1 MSSESPSPECSPK
14 SELVTSTPI
23 RQSLGQHRRK
33 SVSSYAFIYK
43 CNHHAAGVSCDC
55 WEADENTE
63 SAKLK
68 KKYVQSLQVQSNC
81 GCGKS
86 TIDRQNSLGL
96 DNIKEVRESIEDL
109 IETSEKNNE
118 DSGLSGC
125 GRCDSGLS
133 TGNGSS
139 VCQGASDE
147 GMYKKRLQRTCS
159 CQFCGENSGSSS
171 GGSHGD
177 HNDHQQDS
185 LIEESDGFQK
195 G

>member
-1 MSSESPSPECSPK
+1 M
-14 SELVTSTPI
+14 
-23 RQSLGQHRRK
+23 
-33 SVSSYAFIYK
+33 
-43 CNHHAAGVSCDC
+43 SCDC

-68 KKYVQSLQVQSNC
+68 KKYVQSLQVQNNC
-81 GCGKS
+81 GCNNIKNQ
-86 TIDRQNSLGL
+86 IDRQNSLGL

-159 CQFCGENSGSSS
+159 CQFCSENSIPCSGGSSS

-177 HNDHQQDS
+177 HNDHGDQQDS